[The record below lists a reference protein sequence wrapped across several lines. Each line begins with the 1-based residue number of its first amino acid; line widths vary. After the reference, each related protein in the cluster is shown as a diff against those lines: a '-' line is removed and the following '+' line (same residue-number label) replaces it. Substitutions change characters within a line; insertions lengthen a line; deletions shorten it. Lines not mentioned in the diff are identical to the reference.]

1 VSRHISQEVCPFN
14 NPRFASFEVDREYR
28 ARPEQPNSSSN
39 SNSKIGGAGS
49 RHSGWLPGTDGPSLV
64 SLMRM
69 TREEWDVWTRGSAMR
84 RAGYAGFRRNVAV
97 ALGNLSAAK
106 VVEGNW
112 LAEVE
117 DPPEEAVDVL
127 REALEDE
134 EPLVREHARWA
145 LERSVG

>member
-1 VSRHISQEVCPFN
+1 
-14 NPRFASFEVDREYR
+14 
-28 ARPEQPNSSSN
+28 
-39 SNSKIGGAGS
+39 
-49 RHSGWLPGTDGPSLV
+49 
-64 SLMRM
+64 M